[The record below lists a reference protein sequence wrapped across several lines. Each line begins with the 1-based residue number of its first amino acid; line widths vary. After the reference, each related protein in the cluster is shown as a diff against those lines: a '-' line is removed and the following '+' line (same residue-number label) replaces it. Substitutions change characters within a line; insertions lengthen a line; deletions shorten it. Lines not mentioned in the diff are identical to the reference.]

1 MRSKRM
7 KKGQIAEGNVTTVE
21 FPNKGIVMTDEGE
34 RVIVKNTIPGQRVSF
49 AVNKVRK
56 GKAEGR
62 LLETVKKSPRETAD
76 TCRHFG
82 QCGGCTYQSLPYEE
96 QLKIKETQV
105 RGMIE
110 QAIGD
115 ACAYEFLP
123 IRHSPRVLAYRNK
136 MEFSFGDEYKDGPLA
151 LGMHKRGS
159 FYDIVTVEDCRIVD
173 GDFRAILMAT
183 LAYFREQ
190 EISFYHRLRHTGY
203 LRHLLV
209 RKAVKTGEILVD
221 LITTTQD
228 WRNVQEQEPDER
240 AKIEAAL
247 LEKQGRCPHAGT
259 VNEEKEKQLL
269 AGWKDVLLALS
280 LEGTLK
286 GVLHTKNDSVA
297 DVVKNEGTEVLF
309 GQDYFYEEESGI
321 PMKGLNRL
329 LLAFRDME
337 YRYLF
342 SGNINGDSLYLETR
356 NVMDR
361 AARIAPF
368 LSYDNDPYLVITD
381 EGRLVYMLDAY
392 THTNR
397 YPYSQAYNDSGLNY
411 LRNSVKVTVDAYNG
425 EVNFYIFDEKDPIA
439 ATYAGIYP
447 SLFKS
452 REEMPGDLR
461 RHVRYPE
468 AMFEIQSLMLQD
480 YHMSNPV
487 VFYNREDRW
496 SFADQIIGAERAAQE
511 PYYTISRL
519 PGETEE
525 EFVMLRNFTPYGR
538 DNMVAWLAGRSDGDN
553 YGKLLLYTFSKG
565 SQIPGPM
572 QVESQID
579 QDAEISSQLSLWG
592 QSGSDLIRGNMLVYP
607 VDDSL
612 LYVEPLYL
620 SSDKNKYP
628 QLLRIFVYYGD
639 KIVMAESLSEALWPP
654 W

>member
-1 MRSKRM
+1 M

-190 EISFYHRLRHTGY
+190 EIFFYHRLRHTGY

-228 WRNVQEQEPDER
+228 WRNVQEPDER

-309 GQDYFYEEESGI
+309 GQDYFYEELLGLRFQISPFSFFQTNSLGAEVLYSTAREFILGDNPDMLADKTVYDLYSGTGTI
-321 PMKGLNRL
+321 AQMLAPVCKKVVGVEIIEEAVEAAKENAALNHLDNCEFLAGDVLKVLDTIEERPDYIVL
-329 LLAFRDME
+329 DPPRDGIHPKALEKIINYGVDHMIYISCKPTSLARDLEVLLARGYVVDKVQCVDM
-337 YRYLF
+337 F
-342 SGNINGDSLYLETR
+342 PNTVHVET
-356 NVMDR
+356 VCL
-361 AARIAPF
+361 
-368 LSYDNDPYLVITD
+368 LSKLHEAKHHVN
-381 EGRLVYMLDAY
+381 
-392 THTNR
+392 
-397 YPYSQAYNDSGLNY
+397 
-411 LRNSVKVTVDAYNG
+411 VTVDM
-425 EVNFYIFDEKDPIA
+425 DEMDITSAESK
-439 ATYAGIYP
+439 ATYEEIKKYVAEHNDGMKVTNLYIAQVKKKCGIIERENYNKP
-447 SLFKS
+447 KS
-452 REEMPGDLR
+452 ED
-461 RHVRYPE
+461 
-468 AMFEIQSLMLQD
+468 EIQPQCPKD
-480 YHMSNPV
+480 KEKAI
-487 VFYNREDRW
+487 ED
-496 SFADQIIGAERAAQE
+496 A
-511 PYYTISRL
+511 
-519 PGETEE
+519 
-525 EFVMLRNFTPYGR
+525 LRYFQ
-538 DNMVAWLAGRSDGDN
+538 M
-553 YGKLLLYTFSKG
+553 K
-565 SQIPGPM
+565 
-572 QVESQID
+572 
-579 QDAEISSQLSLWG
+579 
-592 QSGSDLIRGNMLVYP
+592 
-607 VDDSL
+607 
-612 LYVEPLYL
+612 
-620 SSDKNKYP
+620 
-628 QLLRIFVYYGD
+628 
-639 KIVMAESLSEALWPP
+639 
-654 W
+654 